1 MNRNAI
7 ARAALAAVT
16 IAAAGCASLIGGDA
30 PPPTFYVWQDPG
42 ASVPAPQALP
52 RTLTLL
58 VAPTSTATFYDSQ
71 RIAFSRE
78 AGARGQY
85 QFAAWTERPGR
96 RFDVLLLERLER
108 RGAFAQ
114 VASTTASVRGDL
126 VLAVSLLDLYHDD
139 AKPPGVARI
148 RATAELTDRT
158 NRALVARRTM
168 VAEAALAADHAH
180 AAVGALNVAL
190 GRLLDEL
197 VPWVEAE
204 AGKAGPR

>member
-1 MNRNAI
+1 MSRI
-7 ARAALAAVT
+7 AAALAAASL
-16 IAAAGCASLIGGDA
+16 AAAGCTSLIGGDA
-30 PPPTFYVWQDPG
+30 PQPTFYVWLDSG
-42 ASVPAPQALP
+42 AGAPAPQALA
-52 RTLTLL
+52 RTLL

-78 AGARGQY
+78 AGTRGQY

-108 RGAFAQ
+108 RNAFAQ

-126 VLAVSLLDLYHDD
+126 VLAVALLDLYHDD
-139 AKPPGVARI
+139 VKPPGVARI

-158 NRALVARRTM
+158 NRVLLARRTL
-168 VAEAALAADHAH
+168 VAESPVAADHAE
-180 AAVGALNVAL
+180 AAVAALNAAV

-197 VPWVEAE
+197 VPWLEAE
-204 AGKAGPR
+204 AGRAR